1 MLREIE
7 LVGKVRFKDN
17 GNGTVTDLETHLMW
31 KQSDS
36 FQDLSKWL
44 NWNEGNTY
52 IRELNTKKFAGF
64 QDWRLPSL
72 EEAEGLYDEEWSVRD
87 LDRFEIHIPSS
98 FSPGGGHTTWTS
110 EIRPH
115 NGAVIFYYRYGHAN
129 INNKDDI
136 SKDSVRAVREAG

>member
-1 MLREIE
+1 
-7 LVGKVRFKDN
+7 
-17 GNGTVTDLETHLMW
+17 MW

-64 QDWRLPSL
+64 QDWRLPSV

-87 LDRFEIHIPSS
+87 LDRFEIHIHPS
-98 FSPGGGHTTWTS
+98 FSPGGGHTTWTN